1 MSDVRQQLRV
11 VIQDIAEQRHAALEA
26 TSSTD
31 FADAILERFDVTP
44 KPVVTAEELGRMAMS
59 AVYENPP
66 RPRERHAE
74 QVGRGMLHQ
83 LDAAGLRIVKA
94 DDQ

>member
-44 KPVVTAEELGRMAMS
+44 KPAVTDSDLGRMVQRAYS
-59 AVYENPP
+59 VYVETY
-66 RPRERHAE
+66 AE
-74 QVGRGMLHQ
+74 IGKRMLDQ
-83 LDAAGLRIVKA
+83 LDAAGLKIVKA

>member
-44 KPVVTAEELGRMAMS
+44 KPAVTAHEMGRMVRA
-59 AVYENPP
+59 AVGFSSMDYE
-66 RPRERHAE
+66 RY
-74 QVGRGMLHQ
+74 GSKLLDQ